1 MNRLPVRPALL
12 LALTLCAP
20 PAVLAQ
26 SIGTLTWQLAPYCN
40 VVSLNTTQDGAVYT
54 LDGYDNQCGAA
65 TLATARGMAVV
76 NPNGTVGLGLDIV
89 TSPGGVPVH
98 VMATLNLATLG
109 GPWTDDHGNS
119 GTLVFAPTAPSG
131 SPRPLGSGGI
141 PPGAVTSA
149 AILDGSIAAVDV
161 NAAEVQR
168 RVSGTCAAG
177 ELMAG
182 VNQDG
187 SVVCS
192 AVSSGSGGDI
202 TAVVAGA
209 GLQGGGTT
217 GSVTLN
223 VNPAIVQGR
232 ITGTCPA
239 GSAIREISG
248 AGAVTCETDD
258 TAALA
263 GSGSATTAARSD
275 HTHERVLVTNTA
287 VGVGTLTAVTGD
299 QNTALGW
306 HALTA
311 ATTGAQ
317 NTAMGAESLEALST
331 GANNVAVGYAAADG
345 LTSAFGNTA
354 VGALA
359 LRGNTTG
366 GSNAVLGYAGLN
378 ALSSGG
384 GNTAVGAGALLN
396 ETSGEFNVALG
407 FNAGTLLTSGSS
419 NVYIA
424 SPGAAT
430 ESATIRIGGNGQ
442 NRAFIRGIRGV
453 PTGVNDAVAVL
464 VDSAGQLG
472 TASSSA
478 KTKFDIQDLPA
489 RARDALA
496 RLRPVSFRY
505 RQPFADGS
513 TPIQFGLI
521 AEEVE
526 QVLPELVAYDEQGE
540 PASVK
545 YHVLPSLL
553 LAEVQRLRAALAA
566 EGARTAA
573 LEAAVAELRATLTSR
588 R

>member
-1 MNRLPVRPALL
+1 
-12 LALTLCAP
+12 
-20 PAVLAQ
+20 
-26 SIGTLTWQLAPYCN
+26 
-40 VVSLNTTQDGAVYT
+40 
-54 LDGYDNQCGAA
+54 
-65 TLATARGMAVV
+65 
-76 NPNGTVGLGLDIV
+76 
-89 TSPGGVPVH
+89 
-98 VMATLNLATLG
+98 
-109 GPWTDDHGNS
+109 
-119 GTLVFAPTAPSG
+119 
-131 SPRPLGSGGI
+131 
-141 PPGAVTSA
+141 
-149 AILDGSIAAVDV
+149 
-161 NAAEVQR
+161 
-168 RVSGTCAAG
+168 
-177 ELMAG
+177 
-182 VNQDG
+182 
-187 SVVCS
+187 
-192 AVSSGSGGDI
+192 
-202 TAVVAGA
+202 
-209 GLQGGGTT
+209 
-217 GSVTLN
+217 
-223 VNPAIVQGR
+223 
-232 ITGTCPA
+232 
-239 GSAIREISG
+239 
-248 AGAVTCETDD
+248 
-258 TAALA
+258 
-263 GSGSATTAARSD
+263 
-275 HTHERVLVTNTA
+275 
-287 VGVGTLTAVTGD
+287 
-299 QNTALGW
+299 
-306 HALTA
+306 
-311 ATTGAQ
+311 
-317 NTAMGAESLEALST
+317 MGAESLEALST